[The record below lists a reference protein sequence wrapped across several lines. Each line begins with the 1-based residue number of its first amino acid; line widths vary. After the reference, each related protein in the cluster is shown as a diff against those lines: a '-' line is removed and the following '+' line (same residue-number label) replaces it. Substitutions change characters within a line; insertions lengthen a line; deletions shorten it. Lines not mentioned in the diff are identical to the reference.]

1 MPQRIRWT
9 GLLIVIVYLAAS
21 PVVADEL
28 VSVDSMSV
36 RAMVHDRCNL
46 STAPLQLGSTC
57 HLSSPSQEFQSGDDQ
72 DLGLLDCT
80 SDNSCYESTVHV
92 RPLPQP
98 VLSTGQV
105 YVIVF

>member
-1 MPQRIRWT
+1 M
-9 GLLIVIVYLAAS
+9 LIVIGYLAAS

-57 HLSSPSQEFQSGDDQ
+57 HLSSPSQELPSGNDEN
-72 DLGLLDCT
+72 LGILDCA
-80 SDNSCYESTVHV
+80 SDNSCSGSTVRV
-92 RPLPQP
+92 RPLPKP

-105 YVIVF
+105 YVIIF